1 MGFQHGVLL
10 LVIGLFFTLV
20 VFAIIVYVEQ
30 PPKNREAD
38 LNEIQKQIRD
48 LFKP

>member
-20 VFAIIVYVEQ
+20 VFAIIMYVEM
-30 PPKNREAD
+30 PPEEKEKD
-38 LNEIQKQIRD
+38 LNEVQKQIRD
-48 LFKP
+48 LFKL

>member
-1 MGFQHGVLL
+1 MDFQHGVLL

-20 VFAIIVYVEQ
+20 VFAIILYAEQ
-30 PPKNREAD
+30 PVKDKDKD

-48 LFKP
+48 LFKF